1 LEIVADPLPV
11 ETGCEPGPSP
21 ADAAALAQSIRS
33 DPDLDATDPVAV
45 SVGGVDALQMDV
57 VAAPGASTCATGFG
71 GPLVLTDGGDAE
83 RGPSGMGEE
92 GGRMRLYLLDLPER
106 MPAQILAIA
115 ITAPDSEFD
124 RVMEEAAPIVD
135 SVEFH
140 SVTRDP

>member
-1 LEIVADPLPV
+1 
-11 ETGCEPGPSP
+11 
-21 ADAAALAQSIRS
+21 
-33 DPDLDATDPVAV
+33 
-45 SVGGVDALQMDV
+45 
-57 VAAPGASTCATGFG
+57 
-71 GPLVLTDGGDAE
+71 VLTDGGDAE

-92 GGRMRLYLLDLPER
+92 GGRMRLYLLDLPES